1 MIIKSIDLF
10 AGVGG
15 LRIGLEKALKKL
27 GLKHDCVLYSE
38 INKHCQKT
46 YEKNFSPTK
55 LIEDIKSVKDIKF
68 QIPNHYIILL
78 IIKFFIKIKSICQA
92 LFILNLQVPTYKQ
105 DFIN

>member
-55 LIEDIKSVKDIKF
+55 LIEDIKS
-68 QIPNHYIILL
+68 
-78 IIKFFIKIKSICQA
+78 
-92 LFILNLQVPTYKQ
+92 
-105 DFIN
+105 